1 MKQDVDYVHAS
12 LVDALSSKP
21 VDSQDEKTYLE
32 LIVEH
37 VNGRVPVMAAGS
49 MVTADDVATALD
61 KGLSLAAVG
70 HTLIMNPDW
79 VEKVQN
85 GKEAEIETAI
95 KTSKVSDLELPE
107 KLWNIIQALGPW
119 FKIEE

>member
-1 MKQDVDYVHAS
+1 MCMLHWLNAI
-12 LVDALSSKP
+12 SSKP
-21 VDSQDEKTYLE
+21 VDSQDEEKTYVE

-49 MVTADDVATALD
+49 MVTPDDVETALD
-61 KGLSLAAVG
+61 KGLSLAAIG
-70 HTLIMNPDW
+70 HALVMNPDW

-85 GKEAEIETAI
+85 GQESEIQTAI
-95 KTSKVSDLELPE
+95 KASKVSQLELPE
-107 KLWNIIQALGPW
+107 KLWGVIQASGPW